1 MSTLVDNY
9 LSVRRMVAEAA
20 VEAGRS
26 PEDVKLLAVSKTFPA
41 EDVREVFQAGQ
52 ACFGEN
58 RVQELEEKSQLLPP
72 EVEWHLIGHLQLNKV
87 RAALETASWIHS
99 VDSLKLLK
107 KIQETAAELNVR
119 PKLLLEVNI
128 SGEPSKF
135 GFDPELLIEAVRR
148 IPSDLQAPIVGLMTM
163 APMGMDEEILR
174 LVLGNLVALRGEAL
188 CEVAVTVEKADS
200 HEVDIHVGCLLEV
213 VAGKNAQTSG
223 VNLEGGVQTVFHAEV
238 SYRRFGAVLL
248 LGHIS
253 IELRHYGIKP
263 LEEVCIFSKFVVAL
277 Q

>member
-52 ACFGEN
+52 PCFGEN

-72 EVEWHLIGHLQLNKV
+72 EVEWHLIGHLQHNKV

-148 IPSDLQAPIVGLMTM
+148 IPPDLQAPIVGLMTM

-174 LVLGNLVALRGEAL
+174 LVFAGLRNLRRRIEDIRGEAIPEL
-188 CEVAVTVEKADS
+188 SMGMSSDYKIAIQEGATIVRIGTAIFGHREQPVA
-200 HEVDIHVGCLLEV
+200 
-213 VAGKNAQTSG
+213 
-223 VNLEGGVQTVFHAEV
+223 
-238 SYRRFGAVLL
+238 
-248 LGHIS
+248 
-253 IELRHYGIKP
+253 
-263 LEEVCIFSKFVVAL
+263 
-277 Q
+277 